1 MNIKAIRLRNFRGFE
16 NARIELKPLTVLL
29 GPNSAGKSSFGQA
42 LAAMAHVHRSYS
54 GGPQASLTP
63 RPNDDV
69 ENWPV
74 DLGTTSDLRREGA
87 KDAVQIELETA
98 GGLVKLGFGGLRH
111 TDELLLSYVAFPSGE
126 RSAPGKLSHKP
137 VEDVPKGQISGV
149 VPIEGSLREISSASN
164 LEPVIEIKKI
174 DELTWREGSTEVSV
188 ILDGLI
194 VKAVQHLTG
203 TSRVLSGVASDDLRS
218 VLEKLTYLRANR
230 KRPTRGY
237 RDGAHRQ
244 QPIGY
249 SGEFTPSIL
258 LEKVGAQVTYAE
270 PPIIPNSVDEAR
282 NGNRDWK
289 AKQET
294 LGDALND
301 WLSRLEI
308 ASHVEIV
315 PPSGVSK
322 DLQMRASPMGQ
333 SKHDITEIG
342 FGVSQVI
349 PVLVAGLLQPEGSLL
364 IVDLPEAH
372 LHPRPQSDVA
382 DFFCSLALS
391 GRTALVETHS
401 EMFFHRLRLRA
412 AQNPNLMDKIA
423 VYFINRPTKGIC
435 DKPQLVDLRNEG
447 DLHWPEGFLQEAWE
461 AESQINSVRE
471 AQRLARE

>member
-16 NARIELKPLTVLL
+16 NARVELKPLTVLL

-42 LAAMAHVHRSYS
+42 LAAMAHVHRSYT

-63 RPNDDV
+63 PPNDEVD
-69 ENWPV
+69 NWPV
-74 DLGTTSDLRREGA
+74 DLGTTNDLRREGA

-111 TDELLLSYVAFPSGE
+111 TDDLLLSYVAFPSGE
-126 RSAPGKLSHKP
+126 RSAPGKLSHKT
-137 VEDVPKGQISGV
+137 VEVVPNQISGV
-149 VPIEGSLREISSASN
+149 VPIEGALHEISSAPD
-164 LEPVIEIKKI
+164 LKPVIEITKTN
-174 DELTWREGSTEVSV
+174 ELTWREGSTEVSV

-203 TSRVLSGVASDDLRS
+203 TSRVLSGTASDDLRS
-218 VLEKLTYLRANR
+218 LLDNLTYLRANR
-230 KRPTRGY
+230 KRPSRGY
-237 RDGAHRQ
+237 KDGTHRQ

-249 SGEFTPSIL
+249 SGEYTPSIL
-258 LEKVGAQVTYAE
+258 LEKGGDQVTYAE

-282 NGNRDWK
+282 NSDRAWK
-289 AKQET
+289 AKQEK
-294 LGDALND
+294 LGDALNG
-301 WLSRLEI
+301 WLSRLDI
-308 ASHVEIV
+308 ASNAEIV
-315 PPSGVSK
+315 PPSAVSK
-322 DLQMRASPMGQ
+322 QLQMRVSPKGQ

-342 FGVSQVI
+342 FGVSQVV

-372 LHPRPQSDVA
+372 LHPRPQSEVA

-401 EMFFHRLRLRA
+401 EMFFQRLRLRA
-412 AQNPNLMDKIA
+412 AQNADLMDKIA
-423 VYFINRPTKGIC
+423 VYFIDRPREGIC
-435 DKPQLVDLRNEG
+435 EKPRLIDLRNEG

-471 AQRLARE
+471 AQRLASE